1 MVICSLLFSYIWAI
15 DHHSIYKVMNRFFAL
30 FVIAIFLS
38 VNSAQ
43 SQDTTMQ
50 VTPYA
55 SIESY
60 PEVFTA
66 ATMVARTID
75 GLGYRYYWATEGLTD
90 EDLIFR
96 PSEDASNVIET
107 LEHLLGLTEG
117 VLNCI
122 SGKPNIRPQAE
133 RNLSYQEMR
142 HESLINLKKAS
153 DLLIA
158 SPDMDM
164 STRNVIFKRGDN
176 ESVFEFWHLLNGHL
190 SDAIYHTG
198 QIVSFRRTN
207 ENPVNPKM
215 NVFMGK
221 NRE

>member
-1 MVICSLLFSYIWAI
+1 MIPYIWGI
-15 DHHSIYKVMNRFFAL
+15 DHHSYHNVMNRFFSLIVAG
-30 FVIAIFLS
+30 IFLFLS
-38 VNSAQ
+38 SAHSQNS
-43 SQDTTMQ
+43 SMTD
-50 VTPYA
+50 TPYA
-55 SIESY
+55 SIDSY

-90 EDLIFR
+90 DDLIFR

-107 LEHLLGLTEG
+107 IEHIHGLSKSI
-117 VLNCI
+117 LNCI
-122 SGKPNIRPQAE
+122 SGKPNIRSDEKKDQ
-133 RNLSYQEMR
+133 SYEEMR
-142 HESLINLKKAS
+142 HQSLVNLKKAS
-153 DLLIA
+153 DMLIA
-158 SPDMDM
+158 NPDMDM
-164 STRNVIFKRGDN
+164 STKKVIFKRGDK
-176 ESVFEFWHLLNGHL
+176 ESVFEFWHILNGHL

>member
-1 MVICSLLFSYIWAI
+1 MKRLFTLLVCVTLS
-15 DHHSIYKVMNRFFAL
+15 
-30 FVIAIFLS
+30 FLT
-38 VNSAQ
+38 SAQ
-43 SQDTTMQ
+43 SSDTMTT
-50 VTPYA
+50 TPYA

-75 GLGYRYYWATEGLTD
+75 GLGYRYYWGTEGLTD

-107 LEHLLGLTEG
+107 LEHLHGLSEG
-117 VLNCI
+117 ILNCI
-122 SGKPNIRPQAE
+122 SGKPNVRPRPE
-133 RNLSYQEMR
+133 RNLSYEELR
-142 HESLINLKKAS
+142 HESLVNLKMAS
-153 DLLIA
+153 DMLNA
-158 SPDMDM
+158 NPDMDM
-164 STRNVIFKRGDN
+164 STKKVVFQRGDS
-176 ESVFEFWHLLNGHL
+176 ESSFEFWHLLNGFIA
-190 SDAIYHTG
+190 DAIYHTG

-221 NRE
+221 NRD

>member
-1 MVICSLLFSYIWAI
+1 M
-15 DHHSIYKVMNRFFAL
+15 KRFLSL
-30 FVIAIFLS
+30 FVIVTFVAINP
-38 VNSAQ
+38 VI
-43 SQDTTMQ
+43 SQNKTMKE
-50 VTPYA
+50 TPYA
-55 SIESY
+55 AIESY

-75 GLGYRYYWATEGLTD
+75 GLGYRYYWGTEGLSD

-107 LEHLLGLTEG
+107 LDHIHGLTEAIF
-117 VLNCI
+117 NCI
-122 SGKPNIRPQAE
+122 SGKPNIRPRDQKE
-133 RNLSYQEMR
+133 LSYEELR
-142 HESLINLKKAS
+142 HQSLVNLKEAS
-153 DLLIA
+153 DLLKA
-158 SPDMDM
+158 NPDMDM
-164 STRNVIFKRGDN
+164 STKKVIFKRGDN
-176 ESVFEFWHLLNGHL
+176 ESVFEFWHILNGQL

-221 NRE
+221 NRG

>member
-1 MVICSLLFSYIWAI
+1 MKRYFS
-15 DHHSIYKVMNRFFAL
+15 S
-30 FVIAIFLS
+30 FVIGIVFSIA
-38 VNSAQ
+38 SAQ
-43 SQDTTMQ
+43 SQDITMQ
-50 VTPYA
+50 ITPYA

-60 PEVFTA
+60 PEEFTA
-66 ATMVARTID
+66 ATVLARTID
-75 GLGYRYYWATEGLTD
+75 GLGYRYYWGTEGLTD

-107 LEHLLGLTEG
+107 LEHIQGLTEAI
-117 VLNCI
+117 LNCV
-122 SGKPNIRPQAE
+122 SGKPNIRPQE
-133 RNLSYQEMR
+133 KIELSYEDMR
-142 HESLINLKKAS
+142 HESLMNLKRAS
-153 DLLIA
+153 DLLKA
-158 SPDMDM
+158 NPDMDM
-164 STRNVIFKRGDN
+164 STKKVIFKRGDS

-221 NRE
+221 NRD

>member
-1 MVICSLLFSYIWAI
+1 MYHYISVLAI
-15 DHHSIYKVMNRFFAL
+15 SF
-30 FVIAIFLS
+30 FLS
-38 VNSAQ
+38 ISSAQ
-43 SQDTTMQ
+43 SQNQ
-50 VTPYA
+50 VMEKTPYA

-60 PEVFTA
+60 PDVFTA
-66 ATMVARTID
+66 ATIVARTID

-90 EDLIFR
+90 DDLIFR

-107 LEHLLGLTEG
+107 IEHIHGLSKSI
-117 VLNCI
+117 LNCI
-122 SGKPNIRPQAE
+122 SGKPNVKSSEKID
-133 RNLSYQEMR
+133 LSYEEMR
-142 HESLINLKKAS
+142 HQSLMNIKKAS

-158 SPDMDM
+158 DPNMDM
-164 STRNVIFKRGDN
+164 STRKIIFQRGDKV
-176 ESVFEFWHLLNGHL
+176 STYEFWHLLNGHL